1 MKMLAALMSAF
12 IALAIASSASAG
24 STIKSGYGGVV
35 GTAVGPVMH
44 KPNGQILGAVAHKA
58 KGQIL
63 GTVAHKANGQI
74 LGTVAHNKGTLP
86 FTGLNLATFVAI
98 ALLLIAIGF
107 VVTRMSRRRDN
118 T

>member
-35 GTAVGPVMH
+35 GTVVGPVMH
-44 KPNGQILGAVAHKA
+44 KPN
-58 KGQIL
+58 GQIL

>member
-1 MKMLAALMSAF
+1 MVVEKTGTNRMKMLAALMSAF

-35 GTAVGPVMH
+35 GTVVGPVMH
-44 KPNGQILGAVAHKA
+44 KPNGQILG
-58 KGQIL
+58 
-63 GTVAHKANGQI
+63 TVTHKANGQI

-107 VVTRMSRRRDN
+107 VVTRMSRRREN

>member
-1 MKMLAALMSAF
+1 MVLEKTGTNRMKMLAALMSAF

-35 GTAVGPVMH
+35 GTVVGPVMH
-44 KPNGQILGAVAHKA
+44 KPNGQILG
-58 KGQIL
+58 
-63 GTVAHKANGQI
+63 TVTHKANGQI

>member
-1 MKMLAALMSAF
+1 MVLEKTGTNRMKMLAALMSAF

-35 GTAVGPVMH
+35 GTVVGPVMH
-44 KPNGQILGAVAHKA
+44 KPNGQILG
-58 KGQIL
+58 
-63 GTVAHKANGQI
+63 TVTHKANGQI

-107 VVTRMSRRRDN
+107 VVTRMSRRREN

>member
-35 GTAVGPVMH
+35 GTVVGPVMH
-44 KPNGQILGAVAHKA
+44 KPNGQILG
-58 KGQIL
+58 
-63 GTVAHKANGQI
+63 TVTHKANGQI

-107 VVTRMSRRRDN
+107 VVTRMSRRREN

>member
-1 MKMLAALMSAF
+1 MVLEKTGTNQMKMLAALMSALV
-12 IALAIASSASAG
+12 ALAIASSASAG

-35 GTAVGPVMH
+35 GTVLGNVMH
-44 KPNGQILGAVAHKA
+44 KPNGQILGTVVHKP
-58 KGQIL
+58 
-63 GTVAHKANGQI
+63 NGQI
-74 LGTVAHNKGTLP
+74 LGAVAHNKGTLP